1 MLILSRKINEK
12 LQIGD
17 HITITIIEVKG
28 DQVKLGIEAPSEV
41 KVYRRELYDA
51 IQEQNR
57 LAAASH
63 GIQLPSIDIAHKK

>member
-17 HITITIIEVKG
+17 QITITIIEVKG
-28 DQVKLGIEAPSEV
+28 DQVKLGIEAPSDV
-41 KVYRRELYDA
+41 KVFRRELYDA

-57 LAAASH
+57 LAAASG
-63 GIQLPSIDIAHKK
+63 GIQLPAIDIAHKK

>member
-17 HITITIIEVKG
+17 QITITIIEVKG
-28 DQVKLGIEAPSEV
+28 DQVKLGIEAPSDV
-41 KVYRRELYDA
+41 KVFRRELYDA
-51 IQEQNR
+51 IQEQNK
-57 LAAASH
+57 LAAASG

>member
-17 HITITIIEVKG
+17 QITITIIEVKG
-28 DQVKLGIEAPSEV
+28 DQVKLGIDAPSDV
-41 KVYRRELYDA
+41 KVFRRELYDA

-57 LAAASH
+57 LAAAS
-63 GIQLPSIDIAHKK
+63 GNIQLPSIDIAHKK